1 MGRDVRR
8 RRSSSGVRLST
19 GLPSGMRTGRT
30 WLIGAGAI
38 AAVVALGRRLGR
50 GMRWYQMVYRTI
62 YRVGVIFW
70 QRESPAT
77 DQL

>member
-1 MGRDVRR
+1 
-8 RRSSSGVRLST
+8 
-19 GLPSGMRTGRT
+19 MRTGRT